1 MWIAE
6 LVNNETV
13 YLAEISKQSGQAAAY
28 FLLTA
33 YSKNAK
39 REREVEERIVKQ
51 KGTKTLRFG

>member
-1 MWIAE
+1 M
-6 LVNNETV
+6 NNETV

-39 REREVEERIVKQ
+39 RERVVEERIVKQ